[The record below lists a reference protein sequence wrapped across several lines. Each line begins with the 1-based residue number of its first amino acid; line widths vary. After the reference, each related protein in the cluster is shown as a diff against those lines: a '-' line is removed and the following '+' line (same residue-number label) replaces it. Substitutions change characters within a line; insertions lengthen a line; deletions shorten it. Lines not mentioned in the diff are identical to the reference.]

1 MGRSQSDPSA
11 ESVIE
16 LYHGRRS
23 PWVGFDGNGPF
34 LSALST
40 HVNDALGVES
50 SVQEAQEQL
59 EQRCAFERTENRNH
73 VAESIVCTEDQFVKT
88 VQT

>member
-1 MGRSQSDPSA
+1 M
-11 ESVIE
+11 
-16 LYHGRRS
+16 
-23 PWVGFDGNGPF
+23 
-34 LSALST
+34 
-40 HVNDALGVES
+40 NDTLGVEF